1 MAGTTSPEP
10 PAVLALALLRSLKF
24 RERRLRRKTRRS
36 RQRFRLA
43 MACIF
48 RPRLH
53 EQAAARSSNEEIARQ
68 TRAGVTTMTVRVLMK
83 RVVRDED
90 RGILQEKLRDLR
102 RLALRSP
109 GYISGETLFSVE
121 QPGAC
126 LVISTWISLGA
137 WRAYD
142 NNPDRMQVLGEI
154 GKLLIEP
161 QETTIWVMEGEH

>member
-1 MAGTTSPEP
+1 MVGACT
-10 PAVLALALLRSLKF
+10 
-24 RERRLRRKTRRS
+24 RL
-36 RQRFRLA
+36 
-43 MACIF
+43 
-48 RPRLH
+48 PRLLG
-53 EQAAARSSNEEIARQ
+53 QAAARLSNEGLVCKTRFEVIA
-68 TRAGVTTMTVRVLMK
+68 MTVRVLMK

-90 RGILQEKLRDLR
+90 RSILQEKLRDLR

-142 NNPDRMQVLGEI
+142 NDPERMQVLEQI
-154 GKLLIEP
+154 GKLLVEP
-161 QETTIWVMEGEH
+161 QETSIWIMEGEH